1 MKSSYWRHLTEK
13 DHKSLEKICFPK
25 FFLNIPAKQ
34 IPFCEESIATQRQNS
49 VYFTPHKIWPSPS
62 RKHKLSC
69 SFPSHYSSPPYTTN
83 IKYQHLPYLF
93 HKWTSTKDKPKKV
106 FDTKKSFRIARINY
120 SPSHEAPDYL
130 LLWVSK
136 TNINNLNDSQADREG
151 ATRSLCINF
160 RLTTNSM
167 LKNSWNFNFTLLI
180 LPSQNFSPD
189 CECKALFGTELLE
202 RDKNI
207 IILW

>member
-1 MKSSYWRHLTEK
+1 MFVSLSLFVSTLHNQYKVSTSAIFISQMNINKRQTEK
-13 DHKSLEKICFPK
+13 SVRYEK
-25 FFLNIPAKQ
+25 
-34 IPFCEESIATQRQNS
+34 E
-49 VYFTPHKIWPSPS
+49 
-62 RKHKLSC
+62 
-69 SFPSHYSSPPYTTN
+69 
-83 IKYQHLPYLF
+83 
-93 HKWTSTKDKPKKV
+93 
-106 FDTKKSFRIARINY
+106 FRIARINY